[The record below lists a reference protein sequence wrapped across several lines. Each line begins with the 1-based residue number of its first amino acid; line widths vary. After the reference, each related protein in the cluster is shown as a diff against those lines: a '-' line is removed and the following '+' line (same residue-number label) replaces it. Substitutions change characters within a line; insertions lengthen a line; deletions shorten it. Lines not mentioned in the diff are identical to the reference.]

1 MKRIVNDYIHYIQD
15 SLSIGDQRSFVKFVN
30 CIHPIHATAMVN
42 KKRGLEGKFARQ
54 YVNRDVTSLLLH
66 VPVT

>member
-30 CIHPIHATAMVN
+30 SMHTPYSRHGHGEQ
-42 KKRGLEGKFARQ
+42 KARLGRQ
-54 YVNRDVTSLLLH
+54 ICASVRQS
-66 VPVT
+66 